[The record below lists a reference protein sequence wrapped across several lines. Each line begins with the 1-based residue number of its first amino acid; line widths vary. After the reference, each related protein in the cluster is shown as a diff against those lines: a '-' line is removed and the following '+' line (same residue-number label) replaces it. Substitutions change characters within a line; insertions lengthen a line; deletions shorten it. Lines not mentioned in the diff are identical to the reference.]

1 MRKLQQFLVLVVS
14 LLVMASTSWAQATL
28 TSTTLSAAVTS
39 ASATTINVTV
49 ATDFVA
55 GNLAYVDAEAMRVR
69 SASGTTIS
77 VIRGSAGTRAVTHA
91 TAAVIYA
98 GPPNYF
104 SSYNRAGSCTSGNEL
119 VLPVI
124 NVSNGNIYQCTS
136 SLWVIIG
143 GPVNAGLTLTGPTL
157 ATPVITS
164 STGRAQYCTV
174 AIGSVAYGSL
184 GTSTTPVATTTYLA
198 EVYLPRSLTLTG
210 IKILNAAT
218 VGTDKWAVALYP
230 SAGGAAV
237 ATSALAG
244 TTTAG
249 ADAFQTL
256 VFTATYAAAGP
267 ARYWI
272 AAQVNGTTDR
282 FRTIATLTFV
292 DVLAGSVTGGTFGT
306 FASLTA
312 PTTFTADKGPIACIY

>member
-39 ASATTINVTV
+39 GSATTIRVTS

-55 GNLAYVDAEAMRVR
+55 GNVAYVDAEAMRIR

-124 NVSNGNIYQCTS
+124 NISNGNIYQCTS
-136 SLWVIIG
+136 SLWVIIH
-143 GPVNAGLTLTGPTL
+143 
-157 ATPVITS
+157 S
-164 STGRAQYCTV
+164 S
-174 AIGSVAYGSL
+174 SS
-184 GTSTTPVATTTYLA
+184 
-198 EVYLPRSLTLTG
+198 
-210 IKILNAAT
+210 
-218 VGTDKWAVALYP
+218 
-230 SAGGAAV
+230 
-237 ATSALAG
+237 ATSPNLPLG
-244 TTTAG
+244 IVVRTSCSTQTT
-249 ADAFQTL
+249 L
-256 VFTATYAAAGP
+256 E
-267 ARYWI
+267 
-272 AAQVNGTTDR
+272 
-282 FRTIATLTFV
+282 
-292 DVLAGSVTGGTFGT
+292 
-306 FASLTA
+306 
-312 PTTFTADKGPIACIY
+312 